1 MGNFDTPT
9 KGCMEAF
16 DSVVC
21 SGLIVAYGK
30 SRWTDS
36 GLVERLFL
44 DVPDPLLHQRLSR
57 RLVIQRRLHVLKA
70 RPHLVDRYTQSI
82 RTIHIT

>member
-16 DSVVC
+16 DSVVR
-21 SGLIVAYGK
+21 SVLIVAYGK

-36 GLVERLFL
+36 GLVEPLFL
-44 DVPDPLLHQRLSR
+44 DVPDQLLHQRLSK

-70 RPHLVDRYTQSI
+70 RPHLVDR
-82 RTIHIT
+82 HEWK